1 MATYL
6 ASPLHFVIIV
16 HERSFYILI
25 GLILKIIRKEFVS
38 SDNDI
43 QKIDMP
49 NRNSA
54 CSIDLT
60 EVGFAA
66 SP

>member
-1 MATYL
+1 MTTYL

-16 HERSFYILI
+16 NERSFYILI
-25 GLILKIIRKEFVS
+25 GLILKIIRMEFAS

-43 QKIDMP
+43 QK
-49 NRNSA
+49 RNSA

-66 SP
+66 SSFP